1 MGLSTQI
8 IAANVDMVL
17 VIMSMKEP
25 VFSDGFLSRA
35 LVAASWRELK
45 ATVILNKIDLC
56 GRQEE
61 KLENRILS
69 TYGSKEAGYSVFLVS
84 CKTGRGT
91 DELFEHIRGLTVVMT
106 GPSGAGKTTLVKY
119 YNPSLDVKIGSLNPK
134 TNKGRHTTVAA
145 RLIPLK
151 KNTDL
156 IDTAGLRMFSI
167 DHIPRRELQFCFPEF
182 ANSIGNCRFRNCL
195 HLSEPGC
202 AVKAKVDDG
211 SISEIRYGI
220 YTNLMNE

>member
-25 VFSDGFLSRA
+25 EFNNGFLNRA
-35 LVAASWRELK
+35 LVAAGWRGLR
-45 ATVILNKIDLC
+45 ATVVLNKMDLC
-56 GRQEE
+56 SKQDG

-69 TYGSKEAGYSVFLVS
+69 TYGPGGAGYPVFMVS
-84 CKTGRGT
+84 CKTGLGT
-91 DELFEHIRGLTVVMT
+91 DELLEHIRGLTVVMT
-106 GPSGAGKTTLVKY
+106 GPSGAGKSSLVKH
-119 YNPSLDVKIGSLNPK
+119 YNPALDVKIGNLNPK
-134 TNKGRHTTVAA
+134 TSKGRHTTVSAM
-145 RLIPLK
+145 LIPLE
-151 KNTDL
+151 KNTGL
-156 IDTAGLRMFSI
+156 IDTPGLRMFSI

-182 ANSIGNCRFRNCL
+182 ADCIGNCRFRNCL